1 MNNSVDFLSEDNLS
15 SAFHVVK
22 LTQPVKTDLD
32 KRTFPKQKT
41 FQTFDID
48 AQGFKKTKNESGK

>member
-41 FQTFDID
+41 IRNFNID